1 YNNEYSGE
9 DFVKTRHPT
18 FDLLIVHEEE
28 AMKEVFAS
36 KGKAVIHVRY
46 YGYADINSI
55 IENIEEKIEIILE

>member
-1 YNNEYSGE
+1 MASN
-9 DFVKTRHPT
+9 

-46 YGYADINSI
+46 YGYGDINSI